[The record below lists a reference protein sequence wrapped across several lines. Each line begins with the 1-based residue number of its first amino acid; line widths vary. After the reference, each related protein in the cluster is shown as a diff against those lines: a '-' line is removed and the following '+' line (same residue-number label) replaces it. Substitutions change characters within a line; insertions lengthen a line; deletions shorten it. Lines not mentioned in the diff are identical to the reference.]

1 MAPLAKT
8 NNDDNCTSGTRNATG
23 SSENS
28 AVATHNAVSLPV
40 TAHNSY
46 NNQPFLKYTYETH
59 TTGFSQ
65 PTGLEYTV
73 PALDHLAPIV
83 GSMQG
88 PAGFIE
94 VLYPPYISTC

>member
-65 PTGLEYTV
+65 PTGLESNMSHVTFRFFLSFDKVAELVGGGSVINGAY
-73 PALDHLAPIV
+73 PI
-83 GSMQG
+83 
-88 PAGFIE
+88 
-94 VLYPPYISTC
+94 